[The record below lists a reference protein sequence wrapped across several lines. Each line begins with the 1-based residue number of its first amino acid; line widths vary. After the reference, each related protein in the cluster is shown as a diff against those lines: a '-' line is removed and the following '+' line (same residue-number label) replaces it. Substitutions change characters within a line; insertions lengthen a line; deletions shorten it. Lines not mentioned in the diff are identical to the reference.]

1 MNRQLRIANRKIS
14 HVPPLS
20 RFGRSAVAGEGLYYW
35 LTLFLLIPSF
45 SKATEL
51 PMINLEGEAQGT
63 TYHIKYRDERQ
74 RNFKKEIDSVLITI
88 DKCLS
93 TYQADSEISR
103 FNRSEMHKF
112 EWPYFYPVLKKSEVV
127 FRETNG
133 AFDPTVM
140 PLVEAYGFGPKK
152 IRLTEPINIDS
163 LIQLVGFQKISF
175 DSLSIRKLKKNIRLD
190 FNGIAQGYSVD
201 VVAEFLESKGIDRYM
216 VEIGGEVRT
225 KGQKGEGQVWTIG
238 IENPLQ
244 PGKMLT
250 TMKLVNRAMTTAG
263 NYRNHYESNGQTFS
277 HIINPKTGSMEQS
290 SVLSVTVFAP
300 DAITADGYDTAFFVM
315 GLDATK
321 RFLAKRKDLDV
332 YIVYTGEDGQ
342 PKTFITEGLK
352 N

>member
-1 MNRQLRIANRKIS
+1 MNPQQAASLRRTPNPLKGAKTSGRKA
-14 HVPPLS
+14 PF
-20 RFGRSAVAGEGLYYW
+20 RGLGV
-35 LTLFLLIPSF
+35 LLFLFTTSF
-45 SKATEL
+45 SAATEL
-51 PMINLEGEAQGT
+51 PMVNLEGEAQGT
-63 TYHIKYRDERQ
+63 TYHIKYRDEQQ
-74 RNFKKEIDSVLITI
+74 RNLKKEIDSVLITI

-93 TYQADSEISR
+93 TYRADSEISR
-103 FNRSEMHKF
+103 FNRSERHQF
-112 EWPYFYPVLKKSEVV
+112 ESPYFYPVLKKSEEV
-127 FRETNG
+127 FRATNG

-152 IRLTEPINIDS
+152 IRLPEPVNIDS
-163 LIQLVGFQKISF
+163 LVQLVGFQKVSF
-175 DSLSIRKLKKNIRLD
+175 DAVSIRKLTKNIRLD

-201 VVAEFLESKGIDRYM
+201 VVSEFLESRGIDRYM
-216 VEIGGEVRT
+216 VEIGGEIRT
-225 KGQKGEGQVWTIG
+225 KGKKGEDQVWTIG

-250 TMKLVNRAMTTAG
+250 TLKLVNRAMTTAG

-277 HIINPKTGSMEQS
+277 HIINPKTGMMEQS

-321 RFLAKRKDLDV
+321 RFLSTRKDLDV

-342 PKTFITEGLK
+342 PKTFVTEGLK
-352 N
+352 KEQ

>member
-1 MNRQLRIANRKIS
+1 MNQLPPNLNR
-14 HVPPLS
+14 VQW
-20 RFGRSAVAGEGLYYW
+20 A
-35 LTLFLLIPSF
+35 FLLLLLSF
-45 SKATEL
+45 LGRAGAVTEH
-51 PMINLEGEAQGT
+51 PMVSLEGETQGT

-74 RNFKKEIDSVLITI
+74 RNLKKEIDSVLVTI
-88 DKCLS
+88 DNCLS
-93 TYQADSEISR
+93 TYVADSEISQ
-103 FNRSEMHKF
+103 FNRSETAHRF
-112 EWPYFYPVLKKSEVV
+112 RLPYFYPVLKKSEEV

-152 IRLTEPINIDS
+152 VRSTGPVNVDS
-163 LIQLVGFQKISF
+163 LLQLVGFRNVLF
-175 DSLSIRKLKKNIRLD
+175 DAVSIRKVKKNIRLD

-201 VVAEFLESKGIDRYM
+201 VIAEFLESKGINRYM
-216 VEIGGEVRT
+216 VEIGGEIRT
-225 KGQKGEGQVWTIG
+225 KGSKGDGQTWTIG

-244 PGKMLT
+244 PGKMQT

-315 GLDATK
+315 GLEATK
-321 RFLAKRKDLDV
+321 RFLVRKPDLDV
-332 YIVYTGEDGQ
+332 YILYTSEDGQ
-342 PKTFITEGLK
+342 LKAFASEGLK
-352 N
+352 NL